1 MNPSNATERA
11 SPVQVFY
18 DSLCPVCRREIA
30 FLKRKDKAGNLQTV
44 DFTAPDFDPA
54 AYGLE
59 LSDLV
64 SRMYVRDANGVLHEG
79 LDSFPDYVGPPSA
92 WAGSGGGLGCR
103 SCANW
108 GWPATPFSAAFVP
121 ASPASAPAPPTAPVA
136 SPAALLRTWFY
147 FLRELGSWEHSHSE

>member
-1 MNPSNATERA
+1 MNLSNATERA

-54 AYGLE
+54 KYGLE

-79 LDSFPDYVGPPSA
+79 LDSFPIM
-92 WAGSGGGLGCR
+92 WAAIGMGWLWWWSRLPVLRQLGLAGYALFRRLRPRFSGFRPCAADCACDLPRR
-103 SCANW
+103 SQ
-108 GWPATPFSAAFVP
+108 
-121 ASPASAPAPPTAPVA
+121 
-136 SPAALLRTWFY
+136 
-147 FLRELGSWEHSHSE
+147 